1 MIIHYFLCYLL
12 DFNFLHNWSILQIHL
27 ASFHP
32 KVNNMWNK
40 RHLEGSMMKNPPDY
54 VDSIA
59 SEEPSIA
66 EAKTKIQEQESSGND
81 LALEWTTSDWS
92 RCSQTCG
99 ENGTQIRSVECTLL
113 RSPEDKQEIIP
124 YQICVDSGLQPPVAI
139 QSCGLSQCP
148 SWTAQS
154 WIPCPKAKCIA
165 KRTGFQTRDVFCAVA
180 DKTVDDKYCE
190 AVLRPRSTQK
200 CRNRRCKGI
209 WKTGLWSQVITKH

>member
-1 MIIHYFLCYLL
+1 
-12 DFNFLHNWSILQIHL
+12 
-27 ASFHP
+27 
-32 KVNNMWNK
+32 MWNK

-81 LALEWTTSDWS
+81 LSLEWTTSDWS

-209 WKTGLWSQVITKH
+209 WKTGLWSQVITKYLNIL